1 MAHYAD
7 DSLGPGDAGLAPR
20 SHVFQNR
27 TAGSSRL
34 RKKKRLKSPST
45 LRDAVRLVA
54 RIGGYLG
61 RKNDPEPGH
70 QLMWEGYSQL
80 LLMCEGFALRDS
92 ETTEGCRMTFAPKL

>member
-7 DSLGPGDAGLAPR
+7 DSLGPGDAGFAPR
-20 SHVFQNR
+20 SHVFQYR

-61 RKNDPEPGH
+61 RKNDSDPGH
-70 QLMWEGYSQL
+70 QLMWQGYQVL
-80 LLMCEGFALRDS
+80 QLMCEGFALRDS
-92 ETTEGCRMTFAPKL
+92 EDEEDHE